1 MPYPSEQPTM
11 LADLKV
17 ANRRAVLLCFRRGN
31 VLNAGEAAARCG
43 LSRPTV
49 VKCIR
54 YFEQIGLLVES
65 GKGPAG
71 QTGGRQPQTYCLSP
85 DLYFVGVSLWPR
97 ETRTSLF
104 TIGHRLVETQEL
116 RAPLPVL
123 AEDAARVTAEEVRGI
138 LEKNGVPRSR
148 VMAVSV
154 STSGTVDRRSG
165 TLMYSS
171 HSPQWGRRVHLLD
184 ELRAY
189 VGNHVPILLENAGKM
204 TARPFL
210 LDKEL
215 RSKRVLV
222 LFTTWGLSGCLID
235 KGHIQSGPNAL
246 IGEVGHMTIN
256 PLDREVCGC
265 GRTGCLERQVSADRM
280 RRRILELRDRYP
292 DAESV
297 RLAERGELGILRMFS
312 LSEQGDPAAREV
324 GDALADTFASAL
336 HNIAL
341 VFDPDCV
348 IFQGDY
354 AHADRAFFIRL
365 KQSLS
370 GFNYYPG
377 TTPFAI
383 RRDMR
388 PLEEMDAEGA
398 FIALDH
404 LYFDSDDLYR
414 QDGQGPEE
422 EA

>member
-1 MPYPSEQPTM
+1 M
-11 LADLKV
+11 
-17 ANRRAVLLCFRRGN
+17 
-31 VLNAGEAAARCG
+31 
-43 LSRPTV
+43 
-49 VKCIR
+49 
-54 YFEQIGLLVES
+54 
-65 GKGPAG
+65 
-71 QTGGRQPQTYCLSP
+71 
-85 DLYFVGVSLWPR
+85 
-97 ETRTSLF
+97 
-104 TIGHRLVETQEL
+104 
-116 RAPLPVL
+116 
-123 AEDAARVTAEEVRGI
+123 
-138 LEKNGVPRSR
+138 KNIV
-148 VMAVSV
+148 
-154 STSGTVDRRSG
+154 
-165 TLMYSS
+165 
-171 HSPQWGRRVHLLD
+171 
-184 ELRAY
+184 
-189 VGNHVPILLENAGKM
+189 
-204 TARPFL
+204 
-210 LDKEL
+210 
-215 RSKRVLV
+215 
-222 LFTTWGLSGCLID
+222 
-235 KGHIQSGPNAL
+235 L
-246 IGEVGHMTIN
+246 IGFMGTGKTSTGKALAVKLGYAF
-256 PLDREVCGC
+256 LDIDQKIEEEYGM
-265 GRTGCLERQVSADRM
+265 S
-280 RRRILELRDRYP
+280 IP
-292 DAESV
+292 
-297 RLAERGELGILRMFS
+297 RMFS